1 MSKTETLKQSA
12 AAANAQDLTA
22 QARQHLDEVRT
33 LLEQV
38 KKREAAHPLTAE
50 ELEQRIEPMLAA
62 LVSVAQVNLGA
73 IERAGTA
80 AAQAADSVKSLATGL
95 ERASDRAEAASETFR
110 ETLLQQ
116 NVWQMALCLL
126 SGLAGAALLVA
137 YLIWAGGLKPASV
150 NLNYRD
156 LQEWL
161 QGQLCVMPKRDLMPP
176 RQQPQ
181 PQQQRR

>member
-62 LVSVAQVNLGA
+62 LVSVAQVNLSA

-110 ETLLQQ
+110 ETLWQQ
-116 NVWQMALCLL
+116 VGWQMVLAALA
-126 SGLAGAALLVA
+126 GLIGAALMCGL
-137 YLIWAGGLKPASV
+137 LLWGGGLKPPSV
-150 NLNYRD
+150 YLDCQRVQ
-156 LQEWL
+156 QEI
-161 QGQLCVMPKRDLMPP
+161 Q
-176 RQQPQ
+176 RQQQPAWLRQTQ
-181 PQQQRR
+181 PQTQRR